1 MLQCE
6 HRGGALLSSQAMEIV
21 EREEAEATAAAE
33 TSAAITDAGST
44 IYSLRAR
51 DVVACEEGGKG
62 ALKRIR
68 VVCISDT
75 HGKHWAMHDKVPH
88 GDVLIHAGDF
98 SYKMRNGDA
107 EGKLEDFNAWLGTLP
122 HKHKVRHLLHSCC
135 CMLILQCCCEQA
147 RNA

>member
-6 HRGGALLSSQAMEIV
+6 HRGALLSSQAMEIV
-21 EREEAEATAAAE
+21 EQEEAEA
-33 TSAAITDAGST
+33 TDAGST
-44 IYSLRAR
+44 IFSLRAR

-122 HKHKVRHLLHSCC
+122 HKHKVRQSLHSCP
-135 CMLILQCCCEQA
+135 CMLIVLQCCCKQA